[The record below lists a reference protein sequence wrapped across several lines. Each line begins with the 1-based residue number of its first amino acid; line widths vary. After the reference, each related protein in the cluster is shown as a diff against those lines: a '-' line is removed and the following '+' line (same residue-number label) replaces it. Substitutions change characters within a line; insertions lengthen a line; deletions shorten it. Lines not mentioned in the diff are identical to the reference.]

1 MIVTLS
7 LFVAL
12 ALMLVG
18 IAGIIVS
25 RSLFRLVMGVFTSSL
40 GLVYLAA
47 MSFMP
52 FYAVILVA
60 SISGMTEAVLISFLV
75 LLSKHLRVEDVDEL
89 RDISG

>member
-1 MIVTLS
+1 MSATLS

-12 ALMLVG
+12 ALMSMG
-18 IAGIIVS
+18 IAGILVC

-52 FYAVILVA
+52 FHAVILVA
-60 SISGMTEAVLISFLV
+60 SISGMTEAVLISFLI
-75 LLSKHLRVEDVDEL
+75 LLSKHMRVEDVDEL
-89 RDISG
+89 RGISG